1 MQTKRWFSETI
12 WERTCPKF
20 EHPWPTSLCP
30 WTPFPLWRNPTPFL
44 KKNASFQLG
53 ERERG
58 GLLGLESVCACLM
71 VLLLREKDNALCCV
85 IWISCGLRRRRN
97 YVAKDIKFGFLAWA
111 LCLMLK
117 GVVELAV
124 AVKVTMGPDS

>member
-1 MQTKRWFSETI
+1 MR
-12 WERTCPKF
+12 
-20 EHPWPTSLCP
+20 
-30 WTPFPLWRNPTPFL
+30 
-44 KKNASFQLG
+44 
-53 ERERG
+53 
-58 GLLGLESVCACLM
+58 LESVCACLM